1 MFNKDNKY
9 FSIVFLILFMF
20 TISSTIYAVEEINL
34 TKAFEIAEN
43 NNIEMTEARRSYE
56 KSKNEIK
63 KLNKNMDWKFTLN
76 NNFAYSK
83 ANEYEG
89 FKENL
94 SLSLNK
100 SYYSGIL
107 FSSNLDII
115 EKEPFEFNNLE
126 DKLSYN
132 LNISL
137 PLYPKTATEH
147 EKKLT
152 LLEDNFE
159 MAKLR
164 LNNLI
169 NEKEINWLAD
179 YLSIL
184 RLKENINLIK
194 EKEKLFLDNLNKIK
208 KEYELGEIGEYNLLD
223 AKISLNEV
231 RNNMINLENQLK
243 LKENHF
249 YNNLGIKDKYKIKF
263 TKEDEFIK
271 KIKEKYQS
279 EFYNNDL
286 KSIYQKI
293 KNNNIELLSL
303 NKEIKRKKSDYELQK
318 KKRGIEVKTNTYYQN
333 SSYLQNENFEISIGL
348 SLDIFDR
355 DLANLESTELK
366 REINYLKNKAE
377 FIEKNKITEFNSIL
391 NENDIYKLKLENMEM
406 KLEKDKLEVRVSK
419 RKYNENII
427 SRTEYLEILFEY
439 KERKNEKTKIEDQL
453 LINRLRMLNLT
464 AKY

>member
-9 FSIVFLILFMF
+9 FSIVFFILFMF

-43 NNIEMTEARRSYE
+43 NNIEITEARRSYE

-115 EKEPFEFNNLE
+115 EKEPFEFNNLK
-126 DKLSYN
+126 DKLFYN

-208 KEYELGEIGEYNLLD
+208 KEYELG
-223 AKISLNEV
+223 
-231 RNNMINLENQLK
+231 
-243 LKENHF
+243 
-249 YNNLGIKDKYKIKF
+249 
-263 TKEDEFIK
+263 
-271 KIKEKYQS
+271 
-279 EFYNNDL
+279 
-286 KSIYQKI
+286 
-293 KNNNIELLSL
+293 
-303 NKEIKRKKSDYELQK
+303 
-318 KKRGIEVKTNTYYQN
+318 
-333 SSYLQNENFEISIGL
+333 
-348 SLDIFDR
+348 
-355 DLANLESTELK
+355 
-366 REINYLKNKAE
+366 
-377 FIEKNKITEFNSIL
+377 
-391 NENDIYKLKLENMEM
+391 
-406 KLEKDKLEVRVSK
+406 
-419 RKYNENII
+419 
-427 SRTEYLEILFEY
+427 
-439 KERKNEKTKIEDQL
+439 
-453 LINRLRMLNLT
+453 
-464 AKY
+464 